1 MEHTKFDSSLG
12 MEDIEDTEPSIAQVF
27 AEVNQVLLHMPR
39 ELQILV
45 PRKFMSF
52 LHDNMDTT
60 WGNKLDFSKDLNDM
74 DLLEETRVLLSLVYR
89 DFLCSPEEQEELIKQ
104 DKREAILGG
113 WEYEPFSLMELF

>member
-52 LHDNMDTT
+52 LHDNMR
-60 WGNKLDFSKDLNDM
+60 S
-74 DLLEETRVLLSLVYR
+74 
-89 DFLCSPEEQEELIKQ
+89 Q
-104 DKREAILGG
+104 
-113 WEYEPFSLMELF
+113 

>member
-1 MEHTKFDSSLG
+1 MEHTEFDSSLG
-12 MEDIEDTEPSIAQVF
+12 TENIEDTEPGIAQVF

-39 ELQILV
+39 ELQILI

-52 LHDNMDTT
+52 LHDNMDAT
-60 WGNKLDFSKDLNDM
+60 WGGKLDFSKDLNDM

-89 DFLCSPEEQEELIKQ
+89 DFLCSPEEQEELIKK

-113 WEYEPFSLMELF
+113 WEYESFSLTELF